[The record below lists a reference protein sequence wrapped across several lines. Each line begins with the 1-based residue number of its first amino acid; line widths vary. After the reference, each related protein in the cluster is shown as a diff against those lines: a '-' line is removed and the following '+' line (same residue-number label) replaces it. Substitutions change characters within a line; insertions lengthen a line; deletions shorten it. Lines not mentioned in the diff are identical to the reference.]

1 MSFEFTPYS
10 QPFPEWHGPYSPARG
25 DDWGFR
31 VREGLLM
38 TVVATDDGREE
49 WLVRQSEGAELLQQ
63 VVRSHWGGGRVL
75 LLPNGLVVKP
85 NPDGSGERWV
95 IGQIVGPVILD
106 RPDGTE
112 FNLADPGELNPGDR
126 WPGPGTTGIECVIK
140 AQTGRLCADTR
151 VPTPTGFLETT
162 FEVLDSDDAI
172 AQGFQLARLG
182 IGGGRVRVTANG
194 HVITNRQR
202 HGRWECV
209 YVGQIDVSEW
219 AHREEWAEGVIVE
232 EPYRLDVDGIVD
244 AIEDI
249 DEIDEFHQ
257 GMEEAEAEPDESDS
271 HRFGDVQYASEEWGS
286 SASEDESEEET
297 DCDDESVEEDEEYL
311 DANDEDNYDE
321 EPAEVVIAPSPQP
334 SQLVAQ
340 GAPQTS
346 SVVDSRSADPR
357 RSPPSPERL
366 EAFASRGPSTA
377 NEAPTGFWGWLSG
390 ALRRK
395 PR

>member
-31 VREGLLM
+31 VRGGLLM
-38 TVVATDDGREE
+38 TVVATEDGQEE
-49 WLVRQSEGAELLQQ
+49 WVVRQAEGAELLQQ
-63 VVRSHWGGGRVL
+63 IVRSHWGGGRVL

-85 NPDGSGERWV
+85 N
-95 IGQIVGPVILD
+95 
-106 RPDGTE
+106 
-112 FNLADPGELNPGDR
+112 
-126 WPGPGTTGIECVIK
+126 
-140 AQTGRLCADTR
+140 
-151 VPTPTGFLETT
+151 
-162 FEVLDSDDAI
+162 
-172 AQGFQLARLG
+172 
-182 IGGGRVRVTANG
+182 
-194 HVITNRQR
+194 
-202 HGRWECV
+202 
-209 YVGQIDVSEW
+209 
-219 AHREEWAEGVIVE
+219 
-232 EPYRLDVDGIVD
+232 
-244 AIEDI
+244 
-249 DEIDEFHQ
+249 
-257 GMEEAEAEPDESDS
+257 PDESDS